1 MDLID
6 YHLHTNNSF
15 DSSANMEDIC
25 RLAVEKQIKE
35 ICFTEHFSVNPLVPT
50 YGHLNFE
57 KYFTEINDCQNKFV
71 DSLVIR
77 AGIELCEPHLLMG
90 KFAEALQP
98 QNIDFI
104 LGSVHNVNNQ
114 KLRDVLKEHDTK
126 SFQLYFEELYK
137 MVAIADIDV
146 IAHLDLINRYAFK
159 EFGFYKFDEFK
170 SLIQQILTKAID
182 RNIGIE
188 INTSG
193 LRGGLKQTLPSIEV
207 LKLYHDLGG
216 EILTIGSD
224 SHFVDHVG
232 ANIQDAYSLASEC
245 GFKYIF
251 KFNKRIATPMTLII
265 PAYF

>member
-6 YHLHTNNSF
+6 YHHHTNNSF

-57 KYFTEINDCQNKFV
+57 KYFTEINDCQKKFA

-77 AGIELCEPHLLMG
+77 AGIELCEPHLLME
-90 KFAEALQP
+90 KFAIALQP

-104 LGSVHNVNNQ
+104 LGSVHNVNSQ
-114 KLRDVLKEHDTK
+114 KLRDVLKEHGTK

-146 IAHLDLINRYAFK
+146 IAHLDLINRYAFSK
-159 EFGFYKFDEFK
+159 FGLYPFQELQT
-170 SLIQQILTKAID
+170 LIRQILEKAID

-193 LRGGLKQTLPSIEV
+193 LHSGLKQTLPSLEI

-224 SHFVDHVG
+224 SHFVDTVG
-232 ANIQDAYSLASEC
+232 ANIREAYSLASEC

-251 KFNKRIATPMTLII
+251 KFNKRLATPVELRL
-265 PAYF
+265 